1 MTQFALFAL
10 FAKEGKTREVVVM
23 TSGAF
28 GEKNEFPPCKSEM
41 ALPGVRFVKS
51 LWKVLNEKIYQV
63 QMHPL
68 SIIDSTLSRSL
79 LEVFINKLKMTK
91 MTAFAYLH
99 PLPVLDTE
107 IAICQDFGCS
117 DC

>member
-10 FAKEGKTREVVVM
+10 FAKEGKTREAVVM

-79 LEVFINKLKMTK
+79 LEILIDKLKTTI

-99 PLPVLDTE
+99 PLHDLE
-107 IAICQDFGCS
+107 IVKYKRITWQI
-117 DC
+117 